1 MTGRLRSSLGGHL
14 VARLLF
20 STPTGH
26 GPTGHG
32 PSARRLALTAA
43 AFALAATPALA
54 QRGDTTGGT
63 TGRRGTSDGPRPS
76 TPTAEPTE
84 RRDRTETGRTETGR
98 TETGRTD
105 TNRGD
110 TGRATPPRRQVVTP
124 PRTPVV
130 TPAETPRGR
139 RDVPADQSRTRG
151 NASGQATSDRSGS
164 RDTVSRDTGSRDT
177 GSRDTGTTGGRQTGR
192 VDDTARRGDTAQ
204 GRVASAPRPGVVSVP
219 RASAG
224 SWSTPDWDRWGRD
237 RGHTVRRSRPIIDI
251 VWPWEMRYAR
261 AWSPRYRY
269 RQVVYAES
277 GWRGR
282 GWESRY
288 EVVTTYRQRI
298 LDASA
303 SRARLELLLDDV
315 TLYQDGRYVG
325 RVTRFPYDFE
335 RLRATLTRGGRVDFD
350 RDLMVIGDA
359 RDGFEL
365 VSTRAYGGY
374 AYASWR
380 RGDDVR
386 AAWLDFRS
394 QTATFAG
401 RSRFFDPYDYAGY
414 APISILPADADWL
427 GDYGLYSAS
436 AYPYVGYGYDGGWND
451 RGYDRDDG
459 YYYGYGGVR
468 ERSSATP
475 RGATDG
481 SDRRYE
487 TRSTTGRDATGRE
500 TVSRGSTSGEAPTL
514 RRDSDDRYTTP
525 GGATIRLRREAEIQ
539 RVD

>member
-1 MTGRLRSSLGGHL
+1 MTGRLRSSLGARL

-20 STPTGH
+20 TSTAASG
-26 GPTGHG
+26 
-32 PSARRLALTAA
+32 ARTLAVTAA
-43 AFALAATPALA
+43 AFVLAATPALA
-54 QRGDTTGGT
+54 QRGDTSGGT
-63 TGRRGTSDGPRPS
+63 TGGRRGSSDGGR
-76 TPTAEPTE
+76 TPTVEPTE
-84 RRDRTETGRTETGR
+84 RRDIPEVGRDGR
-98 TETGRTD
+98 RDSGTPDAGRTD
-105 TNRGD
+105 SGRGNARRGE
-110 TGRATPPRRQVVTP
+110 TAPATPPRA
-124 PRTPVV
+124 PVV
-130 TPAETPRGR
+130 TPVPAPADPARGR
-139 RDVPADQSRTRG
+139 RDVPADQSRSRG
-151 NASGQATSDRSGS
+151 ETARPEAGRAG
-164 RDTVSRDTGSRDT
+164 TGSRDT
-177 GSRDTGTTGGRQTGR
+177 GSRESGR
-192 VDDTARRGDTAQ
+192 VDESTRRGDTAQ
-204 GRVASAPRPGVVSVP
+204 GRGSSEQAGVVRVPRP
-219 RASAG
+219 SAAT
-224 SWSTPDWDRWGRD
+224 WNAPDWDRWGRD
-237 RGHTVRRSRPIIDI
+237 RGYDSRHRRPSIDV
-251 VWPWEMRYAR
+251 VWPWETRFAR
-261 AWSPRYRY
+261 SWSPRYRY

-298 LDASA
+298 LDASS

-335 RLRATLTRGGRVDFD
+335 RVRATLSRGGRVDFD

-359 RDGFEL
+359 REGFEL

-374 AYASWR
+374 AFASWR

-386 AAWLDFRS
+386 AARLDFRR

-436 AYPYVGYGYDGGWND
+436 AYPYVGYGYDGGW
-451 RGYDRDDG
+451 RGDGYGRDDG
-459 YYYGYGGVR
+459 YYYGYGTVR
-468 ERSSATP
+468 ERNTATP

-481 SDRRYE
+481 SDRRSG
-487 TRSTTGRDATGRE
+487 TRATATSQSG
-500 TVSRGSTSGEAPTL
+500 SRGSTAGEAPTL
-514 RRDSDDRYTTP
+514 RRDADDRYTTP
-525 GGATIRLRREAEIQ
+525 GGASIRLRREAEIQ

>member
-1 MTGRLRSSLGGHL
+1 MTGRLRFSPRGRL
-14 VARLLF
+14 VARLL
-20 STPTGH
+20 STPTEGRAALSRH
-26 GPTGHG
+26 LLV
-32 PSARRLALTAA
+32 LAV
-43 AFALAATPALA
+43 FALAATPALA
-54 QRGDTTGGT
+54 QRGDTSGGT
-63 TGRRGTSDGPRPS
+63 STGRRTDPA
-76 TPTAEPTE
+76 AEPAPARRAPTPVEPAE
-84 RRDRTETGRTETGR
+84 RRDIPQVGNEGRRSDTGRTPATPTEPVRGRRDTPAATGSR
-98 TETGRTD
+98 
-105 TNRGD
+105 RGD
-110 TGRATPPRRQVVTP
+110 TGRTATPDGRADDRRTSTP
-124 PRTPVV
+124 GRGSADTGRTGTDQRATDRTDVGRTGV
-130 TPAETPRGR
+130 GRTDVGRTDDVARRGETG
-139 RDVPADQSRTRG
+139 QSRTG
-151 NASGQATSDRSGS
+151 A
-164 RDTVSRDTGSRDT
+164 
-177 GSRDTGTTGGRQTGR
+177 
-192 VDDTARRGDTAQ
+192 
-204 GRVASAPRPGVVSVP
+204 VSVP
-219 RASAG
+219 RASSA

-237 RGHTVRRSRPIIDI
+237 RGYGVRRAAPRIDV
-251 VWPWEMRYAR
+251 VWPWERRYSR

-315 TLYQDGRYVG
+315 AIYQDGRYAG

-335 RLRATLTRGGRVDFD
+335 RVRATLYRGGRVDFD
-350 RDLMVIGDA
+350 RDLMVIGDL

-365 VSTRAYGGY
+365 VLTRAYGGY
-374 AYASWR
+374 AYSRWR

-386 AAWLDFRS
+386 AARLDFRRE
-394 QTATFAG
+394 TATFAG

-414 APISILPADADWL
+414 APISLLPADADWL

-436 AYPYVGYGYDGGWND
+436 AYPYVGYGYDGGWNGY
-451 RGYDRDDG
+451 GYDRDLDDG
-459 YYYGYGGVR
+459 YYYGYGSVR
-468 ERSSATP
+468 ERVNATP

-487 TRSTTGRDATGRE
+487 TRATASRPATG
-500 TVSRGSTSGEAPTL
+500 RGSTSTDGPAL

-539 RVD
+539 RVE